1 MIEWG
6 KTNKKRKKP
15 YGFQQNPEN
24 SWTKPEP
31 QNIPCRISEPLTSLV
46 VLIRRTTRPRYAGN
60 ATNPQIVLNT
70 PKKSH
75 STQATKKNT
84 WQLFLP
90 KKIPESKIA
99 NPQKTSII
107 PVTWDPEHPPG
118 ILPRSPPPISLSLC
132 IHLSSVRLTK
142 GLGKWEFHS
151 SLTDSFWYAIYSL
164 TVKQDRCLPKSF
176 VIVFEKRFFSIFQET
191 DCSCAVTNYR
201 TDGPNVNFTFHS
213 FS

>member
-1 MIEWG
+1 MPNFRAF
-6 KTNKKRKKP
+6 NKFGCTYSKDYAAAIR
-15 YGFQQNPEN
+15 GQCHESSDCFEH
-24 SWTKPEP
+24 P
-31 QNIPCRISEPLTSLV
+31 Q
-46 VLIRRTTRPRYAGN
+46 
-60 ATNPQIVLNT
+60 
-70 PKKSH
+70 
-75 STQATKKNT
+75 
-84 WQLFLP
+84 
-90 KKIPESKIA
+90 KIPLNSSHQKKYLA
-99 NPQKTSII
+99 TFPTQKNPRIENCKPPKNFYHPRHLRSRV
-107 PVTWDPEHPPG
+107 PPWDFTA
-118 ILPRSPPPISLSLC
+118 LPPISLSLC